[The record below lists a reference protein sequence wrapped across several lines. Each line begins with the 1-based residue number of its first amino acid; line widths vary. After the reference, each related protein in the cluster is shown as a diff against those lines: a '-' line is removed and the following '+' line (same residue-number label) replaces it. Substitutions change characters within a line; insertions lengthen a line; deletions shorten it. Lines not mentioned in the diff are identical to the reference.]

1 MKLNAEDTNKD
12 KKKKKQYKEDNR
24 SEIHGQK
31 IYTQDRGQITINNY
45 FQGKITENMDRF
57 RDNRTDIMPKNSS
70 PMPEIELVVA

>member
-1 MKLNAEDTNKD
+1 M
-12 KKKKKQYKEDNR
+12 
-24 SEIHGQK
+24 
-31 IYTQDRGQITINNY
+31 TINNY